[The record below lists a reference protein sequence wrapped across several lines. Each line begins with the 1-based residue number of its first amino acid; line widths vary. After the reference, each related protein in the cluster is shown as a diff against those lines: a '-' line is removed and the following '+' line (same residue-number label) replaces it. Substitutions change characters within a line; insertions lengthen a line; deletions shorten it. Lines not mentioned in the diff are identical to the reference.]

1 MMVFLQL
8 RMFVLLTT
16 PVKILLLRMLMFA
29 LLLSVFL
36 QLRML
41 VLLTTDR
48 GVPPVEDTGAVND
61 AGRNPPAE
69 DIAVGV
75 LVDIGGVAWIGCLAL
90 WSPEFVSLFGN

>member
-1 MMVFLQL
+1 
-8 RMFVLLTT
+8 
-16 PVKILLLRMLMFA
+16 
-29 LLLSVFL
+29 
-36 QLRML
+36 ML

-48 GVPPVEDTGAVND
+48 GVPPVEDTAQIGPPVEDTGAVDD

-90 WSPEFVSLFGN
+90 WSPEFVSLFGNTFPQKSDLRFLTSVLGIVSR